1 MEVAGADLTGG
12 LAGSLAGGLAIA
24 DLPLSTVIAGLA
36 VCFLGG
42 IVGGL
47 SGYGTGL
54 VVAMFITPIIGPKNL
69 IPVISVMML
78 INNASRV
85 WFYRHALEPGLVL
98 RFSLASV
105 PAAYV
110 GAEFYIRLESDAI
123 QGLLGAVLIASVPLR
138 RWIARRQFTPGPLS
152 LYAIGAVFGFLSS
165 LILGTG
171 MLILPTL
178 MGLGLLGPAVLATD
192 AAIAV
197 VVNLSKTVI
206 FGALD
211 ALSLEL
217 AVLAL
222 AMGLC
227 TIPGTALASRIVAR
241 TNIRLHTALIEGLLV
256 IGGTTML
263 LRALGLF

>member
-1 MEVAGADLTGG
+1 M
-12 LAGSLAGGLAIA
+12 
-24 DLPLSTVIAGLA
+24 PLSTVIAGLA

-42 IVGGL
+42 MVGGL

-54 VVAMFITPIIGPKNL
+54 VVAMFVTPIIGPKNL

-85 WFYRHALEPGLVL
+85 WFYRHALEPGLVV

-105 PAAYV
+105 PAAYL
-110 GAEFYIRLESDAI
+110 GAEFYVRLDSDAI

-138 RWIARRQFTPGPLS
+138 RWIATKKYTAGPVT
-152 LYAIGAVFGFLSS
+152 LYVIGAVFGFLSS

-217 AVLAL
+217 AALAL

-241 TNIRLHTALIEGLLV
+241 THIRLHTALVEGLLV
-256 IGGTTML
+256 LGGLSML
-263 LRALGLF
+263 LRAFGVI